1 MELTPKMIAFRKSDD
16 ARAELARLINEPV
29 MRQALEAI
37 RDAGVPKSIPQLD
50 SRNHPD
56 TVVAHKFH
64 EMVGINS
71 AIDALTRMTFPL
83 NQHPDDKEEEEPF
96 AHTLPKHL
104 RKMPTITT

>member
-1 MELTPKMIAFRKSDD
+1 MIAFRNSDD
-16 ARAELARLINEPV
+16 ARAELARILNEPV
-29 MRQALEAI
+29 MKQAIEAI
-37 RDAGVPKSIPQLD
+37 RDAGVPKTIPQLD

-71 AIDALTRMTFPL
+71 ALEAFVRLTYPM
-83 NQHPDDKEEEEPF
+83 NKHPDDKEEEEPF

-104 RKMPTITT
+104 QKMPNFIK